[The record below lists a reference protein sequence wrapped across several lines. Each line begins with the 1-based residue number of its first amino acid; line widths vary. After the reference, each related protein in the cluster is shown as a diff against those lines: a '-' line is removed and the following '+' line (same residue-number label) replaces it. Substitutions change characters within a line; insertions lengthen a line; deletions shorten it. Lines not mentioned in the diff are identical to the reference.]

1 MVEER
6 IKTLH
11 SYLIIENELAPN
23 SDRTFIPHK
32 EQTFKLG
39 SAIYCNFSNRE
50 KPTGRLWVP
59 DPWLELSD

>member
-50 KPTGRLWVP
+50 KPTGWLW
-59 DPWLELSD
+59 